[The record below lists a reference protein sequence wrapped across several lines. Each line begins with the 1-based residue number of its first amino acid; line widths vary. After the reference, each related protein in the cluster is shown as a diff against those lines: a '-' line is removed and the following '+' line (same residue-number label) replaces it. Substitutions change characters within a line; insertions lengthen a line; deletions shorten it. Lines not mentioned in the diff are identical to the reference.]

1 MSHYSLTHDL
11 EFYLTYRENPYIDMI
26 NLIFLTTFII
36 MIILNIWIQDYAD
49 YELLELNYIIF
60 TIFAVCIREYLDGT
74 FLEWMH
80 ICLIIIS
87 WWGSYK
93 KKNLRF
99 PLICFIILWGII
111 FSILYLI
118 EYKSTL
124 LIDFLIS
131 VWIL

>member
-11 EFYLTYRENPYIDMI
+11 EFYLTYKDNPHIDMI

-36 MIILNIWIQDYAD
+36 MIILNIWIHDYAD
-49 YELLELNYIIF
+49 YELSELNYTIF
-60 TIFAVCIREYLDGT
+60 TIFAICITEYLHGT
-74 FLEWMH
+74 FLEWIH
-80 ICLIIIS
+80 ICIILTS
-87 WWGSYK
+87 CWHSYK

-99 PLICFIILWGII
+99 PLKFFIILAGII

-118 EYKSTL
+118 DYKSTL

-131 VWIL
+131 VWII